1 MGKRKLTV
9 LDFVF
14 YSFIRNFVPSSVICK
29 YLKQH
34 FYMVQDL
41 YVLMITAALV
51 SIIFKFLKQPVVL
64 GYIVAG
70 ILVGPHLFGETLVN
84 ADNVKAWGD
93 IGVLFVLFCIGLEFR
108 LKNLIS
114 SGKVAAIGALTI
126 IVGMM
131 VLGYLVGWDAGFDM
145 VNSLFLAGMLCMSST
160 TIVMKAIDEA
170 GQSKERFVKG
180 ATSILIVEDVVAVVL
195 MVLLSSIAIRHQFE
209 GAELLNKVIVLAIT
223 LAAWFVC
230 GILIIPTLLR
240 KVKHHLNDET
250 LIILALGLCL
260 GMVLTAEEAGF
271 SSALGAFVMGSIL
284 AETMESH
291 RIEHLM
297 TPLKNVFAAIFFI
310 SVGMLIN
317 PSSLVEYWYSILWVS
332 LVIIVGMIV
341 FGTLGCWWGGQTM
354 RDSMLTSFSFVQ
366 IGEFSFIIASLGTSL
381 GVLNPIIYP
390 IIVASSV
397 VTTFLTP
404 YIMKATLPC
413 YTFLYNHA
421 SASWRAKI
429 DQREQQVAAAE
440 AATASG
446 GVSLAD
452 KARHAVRHTFFLKR
466 LVNLFIKNMSAH
478 DDNA

>member
-1 MGKRKLTV
+1 
-9 LDFVF
+9 
-14 YSFIRNFVPSSVICK
+14 
-29 YLKQH
+29 
-34 FYMVQDL
+34 
-41 YVLMITAALV
+41 MITAAVV
-51 SIIFKFLKQPVVL
+51 SILFKLLKQPVVL

-70 ILVGPHLFGETLVN
+70 VLVGPYLFGKTLVN
-84 ADNVKAWGD
+84 PDNVKQWGD

-126 IVGMM
+126 IGGMM
-131 VLGYLVGWDAGFDM
+131 LLGYAVGKDAEFDM

-170 GQSKERFVKG
+170 GMSKERFVKG

-195 MVLLSSIAIRHQFE
+195 MVLLSSIAIRHRFE
-209 GAELLNKVIVLAIT
+209 GAELVSKVIDLAIT
-223 LAAWFVC
+223 LAAWFIC
-230 GILIIPTLLR
+230 GILIIPTLIR
-240 KVKHHLNDET
+240 KVKKHLNDET

-284 AETMESH
+284 AETVESH
-291 RIEHLM
+291 RIEKLM

-317 PSSLVEYWYSILWVS
+317 PASLAEYWVSIVYVS
-332 LVIIVGMIV
+332 LVIIIGMIL
-341 FGTLGCWWGGQTM
+341 FGTLGCWWGGETL

-381 GVLNPIIYP
+381 GVLQPVVYP
-390 IIVASSV
+390 IIVAASV
-397 VTTFLTP
+397 LTTFLTP
-404 YIMKATLPC
+404 YIMKAAVPC

-421 SASWRAKI
+421 SKNLRAKI

-440 AATASG
+440 AEAAKPSG
-446 GVSLAD
+446 NKSTLAD
-452 KARHAVRHTFFLKR
+452 RVRHAVRNTFIMKH

-478 DDNA
+478 DENAN

>member
-1 MGKRKLTV
+1 M
-9 LDFVF
+9 
-14 YSFIRNFVPSSVICK
+14 
-29 YLKQH
+29 
-34 FYMVQDL
+34 
-41 YVLMITAALV
+41 
-51 SIIFKFLKQPVVL
+51 L

-70 ILVGPHLFGETLVN
+70 VLVGPYLFGKSLVN
-84 ADNVKAWGD
+84 PDNVKQWGD

-126 IVGMM
+126 IAGMM
-131 VLGYLVGWDAGFDM
+131 LFGYLVGWDAKFDM

-170 GQSKERFVKG
+170 GLSKERFVKG

-209 GAELLNKVIVLAIT
+209 GAELASKVVDLIVT
-223 LAAWFVC
+223 LVAWFVC
-230 GILIIPTLLR
+230 GILIIPTLIR
-240 KVKHHLNDET
+240 KVKKHLNDET

-284 AETMESH
+284 AETVESH
-291 RIEHLM
+291 RIEKLM

-317 PSSLVEYWYSILWVS
+317 PASLAEYWISIVYVS
-332 LVIIVGMIV
+332 LVIVIGMIL

-366 IGEFSFIIASLGTSL
+366 IGEFSFIIAGLGTSL
-381 GVLNPIIYP
+381 GVLNPIVYP
-390 IIVASSV
+390 IIVAASV

-404 YIMKATLPC
+404 YIMKAAIPC
-413 YTFLYNHA
+413 YTFLYNHV
-421 SASWRAKI
+421 SEGMRAKI
-429 DQREQQVAAAE
+429 DQREQEVAKAE
-440 AATASG
+440 TTTTSDDG
-446 GVSLAD
+446 PSVAD
-452 KARHAVRHTFFLKR
+452 KARHAVRHTFFLKHF
-466 LVNLFIKNMSAH
+466 VDLFIKNMSAH
-478 DDNA
+478 KEEKTNVE

>member
-1 MGKRKLTV
+1 
-9 LDFVF
+9 
-14 YSFIRNFVPSSVICK
+14 
-29 YLKQH
+29 
-34 FYMVQDL
+34 MVQDL
-41 YVLMITAALV
+41 YILMITAAVV
-51 SIIFKFLKQPVVL
+51 SILFKLLKQPVVL

-70 ILVGPHLFGETLVN
+70 VLVGPHLFGETLVN
-84 ADNVKAWGD
+84 ADNVKSWGD

-126 IVGMM
+126 IGGMM
-131 VLGYLVGWDAGFDM
+131 LFGYLVGWDANLDM

-170 GQSKERFVKG
+170 GMSKERFVKG

-209 GAELLNKVIVLAIT
+209 GAELAGKVVNLAIT
-223 LAAWFVC
+223 LTAWFVC
-230 GILIIPTLLR
+230 GILIIPTLIRL
-240 KVKHHLNDET
+240 VKKHLNDET

-284 AETMESH
+284 AETVESH
-291 RIEHLM
+291 RIEKLM

-310 SVGMLIN
+310 SVGMMIN
-317 PSSLVEYWYSILWVS
+317 PASLAEYWVSIVYVS
-332 LVIIVGMIV
+332 LVIIVGMIL

-366 IGEFSFIIASLGTSL
+366 IGEFSFIIAGLGTSL
-381 GVLNPIIYP
+381 GVLDPIIYP

-397 VTTFLTP
+397 VTTFFTP
-404 YIMKATLPC
+404 YIMKAAVPC
-413 YTFLYNHA
+413 YTFFYNHA
-421 SASWRAKI
+421 PAGMRAKI
-429 DQREQQVAAAE
+429 DQREQKVAE
-440 AATASG
+440 AEAKAAQPSG
-446 GVSLAD
+446 DKGSLSN
-452 KARHAVRHTFFLKR
+452 KVRHAVRHTIITKH

-478 DDNA
+478 DDEKQG

>member
-1 MGKRKLTV
+1 
-9 LDFVF
+9 
-14 YSFIRNFVPSSVICK
+14 
-29 YLKQH
+29 
-34 FYMVQDL
+34 MVQDL
-41 YVLMITAALV
+41 YVLMITAAVV
-51 SIIFKFLKQPVVL
+51 SIVFKFLKQPVVL

-70 ILVGPHLFGETLVN
+70 VLIGPHLSGEKFVN
-84 ADNVKAWGD
+84 ADNVKQWGD

-126 IVGMM
+126 IGGMM
-131 VLGYLVGWDAGFDM
+131 LFGYFVGVDAKLDM
-145 VNSLFLAGMLCMSST
+145 INSLFLAGMLCMSST

-170 GQSKERFVKG
+170 GMSKERFVKG

-209 GAELLNKVIVLAIT
+209 GAELAGKVVDLAIT
-223 LAAWFVC
+223 LAAWFIC
-230 GILIIPTLLR
+230 GILIIPTLIR
-240 KVKHHLNDET
+240 KVKNHLNDET

-284 AETMESH
+284 AETVESH
-291 RIEHLM
+291 RIEKLM

-310 SVGMLIN
+310 SVGMLID
-317 PSSLVEYWYSILWVS
+317 PSSVAQYWMSIIYIS
-332 LVIIVGMIV
+332 LIIIIGMIV

-366 IGEFSFIIASLGTSL
+366 IGEFSFIIAGLGASL
-381 GVLNPIIYP
+381 GVLSPIIYP
-390 IIVASSV
+390 VIVASSV

-404 YIMKATLPC
+404 YIMKAAIPC

-421 SASWRAKI
+421 SEGLRAKI
-429 DQREQQVAAAE
+429 DKREQQVAAAE
-440 AATASG
+440 AKAAAS
-446 GVSLAD
+446 SDDTNLFAD
-452 KARHAVRHTFFLKR
+452 KVRYAVRHTFITKH

-478 DDNA
+478 DENAG

>member
-1 MGKRKLTV
+1 
-9 LDFVF
+9 
-14 YSFIRNFVPSSVICK
+14 
-29 YLKQH
+29 
-34 FYMVQDL
+34 MVQDL
-41 YVLMITAALV
+41 YILMITAAVV
-51 SIIFKFLKQPVVL
+51 SIVFKLLKQPVVL

-70 ILVGPHLFGETLVN
+70 VLVGPHLYGHTIVN

-114 SGKVAAIGALTI
+114 SGKIAAVGALTI
-126 IVGMM
+126 ILGMM
-131 VLGYLVGWDAGFDM
+131 VMGYLVGWDANFDM

-170 GQSKERFVKG
+170 GMKKERFVKG

-209 GAELLNKVIVLAIT
+209 GAELAGKVVDLAIT
-223 LAAWFVC
+223 LVAWFVC
-230 GILIIPTLLR
+230 GILIIPTLIR
-240 KVKHHLNDET
+240 KLKKHLNDET

-284 AETMESH
+284 AETAESH
-291 RIEHLM
+291 RIEKLM
-297 TPLKNVFAAIFFI
+297 SPLKNVFAAIFFI
-310 SVGMLIN
+310 SVGMLID
-317 PSSLVEYWYSILWVS
+317 PSALSEYWMSIVYVS
-332 LVIIVGMIV
+332 LVIIIGMIL
-341 FGTLGCWWGGQTM
+341 FGTLGCWWGGATM

-366 IGEFSFIIASLGTSL
+366 IGEFSFIIAALGTSL

-413 YTFLYNHA
+413 YKFLYNHA
-421 SASWRAKI
+421 SESFRAKI
-429 DQREQQVAAAE
+429 DQREQQVAATE
-440 AATASG
+440 TAT
-446 GVSLAD
+446 VSKNGPSVAD
-452 KARHAVRHTFFLKR
+452 HARHAVRHTFFLKR

-478 DDNA
+478 DENAG

>member
-1 MGKRKLTV
+1 
-9 LDFVF
+9 
-14 YSFIRNFVPSSVICK
+14 
-29 YLKQH
+29 
-34 FYMVQDL
+34 MVQDL
-41 YVLMITAALV
+41 YVLMITAGVV
-51 SIIFKFLKQPVVL
+51 SIIFKLLKQPVVL

-70 ILVGPHLFGETLVN
+70 VLVGPYLFGETLVN
-84 ADNVKAWGD
+84 IDNVKAWGD

-126 IVGMM
+126 ILGMM
-131 VLGYLVGWDAGFDM
+131 ALGYWVGYDAGLDM
-145 VNSLFLAGMLCMSST
+145 INSLFLAGMLCMSST
-160 TIVMKAIDEA
+160 TIVMKVVDEA
-170 GQSKERFVKG
+170 GLSKERFVKG
-180 ATSILIVEDVVAVVL
+180 ATSILVVEDVVAVVL

-209 GAELLNKVIVLAIT
+209 GKELLNKVITLVIT
-223 LAAWFVC
+223 LAVWFIF

-240 KVKHHLNDET
+240 KVKKHLNDET

-284 AETMESH
+284 AETVESH
-291 RIEHLM
+291 RIEMLM

-317 PSSLVEYWYSILWVS
+317 PTSLVEYWQSILWVCM
-332 LVIIVGMIV
+332 VIIIGMIL

-381 GVLNPIIYP
+381 GVLHPVIYP

-404 YIMKATLPC
+404 YIMKASVPC
-413 YTFLYNHA
+413 YNFLYKHA
-421 SASWRAKI
+421 PKRLRAKI
-429 DQREQQVAAAE
+429 DHREQLVAAAE
-440 AATASG
+440 SATQSAG
-446 GVSLAD
+446 NHVFEN
-452 KARHAVRHTFFLKR
+452 KMRHAVRKTFLTKR
-466 LVNLFIKNMSAH
+466 IVDLFFKNMSAK
-478 DDNA
+478 DENK

>member
-1 MGKRKLTV
+1 
-9 LDFVF
+9 
-14 YSFIRNFVPSSVICK
+14 
-29 YLKQH
+29 
-34 FYMVQDL
+34 MVQDL
-41 YVLMITAALV
+41 YVLMITAAVV
-51 SIIFKFLKQPVVL
+51 SILFKLLKQPVVL

-70 ILVGPHLFGETLVN
+70 ILVGPHLFGQTLVN

-131 VLGYLVGWDAGFDM
+131 LLGYAVGVDAEFDM

-170 GQSKERFVKG
+170 GLSKERFVKG

-209 GAELLNKVIVLAIT
+209 GAELAGKVMDLVIT
-223 LAAWFVC
+223 LVAWFVC
-230 GILIIPTLLR
+230 GILIIPTLIRIL
-240 KVKHHLNDET
+240 KKHLNDET

-284 AETMESH
+284 AETVESH
-291 RIEHLM
+291 RIGKLM

-317 PSSLVEYWYSILWVS
+317 PSSVAQYWMSIIYIS
-332 LVIIVGMIV
+332 LTIIIGMIV
-341 FGTLGCWWGGQTM
+341 FGTLGCWWGGQTL

-366 IGEFSFIIASLGTSL
+366 IGEFSFIIAGLGASL
-381 GVLNPIIYP
+381 GVLSPIIYP
-390 IIVASSV
+390 VIVASSV

-404 YIMKATLPC
+404 YIMKAAMPC
-413 YTFLYNHA
+413 YTFLYHHA
-421 SASWRAKI
+421 SESLRAKI
-429 DQREQQVAAAE
+429 DKREQQVVAAE
-440 AATASG
+440 AEAAKSSDDKN
-446 GVSLAD
+446 SLAN
-452 KARHAVRHTFFLKR
+452 KVRHAVRHTFITKH

-478 DDNA
+478 DENAG

>member
-1 MGKRKLTV
+1 
-9 LDFVF
+9 
-14 YSFIRNFVPSSVICK
+14 
-29 YLKQH
+29 
-34 FYMVQDL
+34 
-41 YVLMITAALV
+41 MITAAVV
-51 SIIFKFLKQPVVL
+51 SILFKLLKQPVVL

-70 ILVGPHLFGETLVN
+70 VLVGPYLFGKTFVN

-126 IVGMM
+126 IGGMM
-131 VLGYLVGWDAGFDM
+131 LLGYLVGVDAKFDM

-170 GQSKERFVKG
+170 GLGKERFVKG
-180 ATSILIVEDVVAVVL
+180 ATSILVVEDVVAVVL

-209 GAELLNKVIVLAIT
+209 GAELINKVLILALT
-223 LAAWFVC
+223 LAAWFIC
-230 GILIIPTLLR
+230 GILIIPTLIR
-240 KVKHHLNDET
+240 IVKKYLNDET

-284 AETMESH
+284 AETVESH
-291 RIEHLM
+291 RIEKLM

-317 PSSLVEYWYSILWVS
+317 PSSLAEYWYSILWVS
-332 LVIIVGMIV
+332 LVIILGMIL
-341 FGTLGCWWGGQTM
+341 FGTLGCWWGGETM

-381 GVLNPIIYP
+381 GVLNPVVYP

-404 YIMKATLPC
+404 YIMKTAGPC

-421 SASWRAKI
+421 PESLRAKI
-429 DQREQQVAAAE
+429 DQREQQVAEAEAE
-440 AATASG
+440 AAKSSG
-446 GVSLAD
+446 DTSSLAD
-452 KARHAVRHTFFLKR
+452 SARHAVRHTFFLKH
-466 LVNLFIKNMSAH
+466 LVNLFIKNMSAR
-478 DDNA
+478 DEEQPGNG

>member
-1 MGKRKLTV
+1 
-9 LDFVF
+9 
-14 YSFIRNFVPSSVICK
+14 
-29 YLKQH
+29 
-34 FYMVQDL
+34 MVQDL
-41 YVLMITAALV
+41 YILMITAAVV
-51 SIIFKFLKQPVVL
+51 SILFKLLKQPVVL

-70 ILVGPHLFGETLVN
+70 VLVGPNLFGETLVN
-84 ADNVKAWGD
+84 GDNVKAWGD

-114 SGKVAAIGALTI
+114 SGKVAAVGALTI

-131 VLGYLVGWDAGFDM
+131 LLGYLVGWDANFDM

-170 GQSKERFVKG
+170 GMSKERFVKG

-209 GAELLNKVIVLAIT
+209 GAELASKVFDLAIT
-223 LAAWFVC
+223 LVGWFVC
-230 GILIIPTLLR
+230 GILIIPTLIR
-240 KVKHHLNDET
+240 MVKKHLNDET

-284 AETMESH
+284 AETMESQ
-291 RIEHLM
+291 RIEKLM

-317 PSSLVEYWYSILWVS
+317 PASLTEYWYSIVWVS
-332 LVIIVGMIV
+332 LVIIVGMIL

-381 GVLNPIIYP
+381 GVLNPIVYP
-390 IIVASSV
+390 IIVAASV

-404 YIMKATLPC
+404 YIMKAAGPC

-421 SASWRAKI
+421 PASLRAKI
-429 DQREQQVAAAE
+429 DQREQQVAEAE
-440 AATASG
+440 AAKPSG
-446 GVSLAD
+446 NKSSLANN
-452 KARHAVRHTFFLKR
+452 ARHAVRHTFFLKH
-466 LVNLFIKNMSAH
+466 LVNLFIKNMSAR
-478 DDNA
+478 DDQKQG

>member
-1 MGKRKLTV
+1 
-9 LDFVF
+9 
-14 YSFIRNFVPSSVICK
+14 
-29 YLKQH
+29 
-34 FYMVQDL
+34 MVQDL
-41 YVLMITAALV
+41 YVLMITAGVV
-51 SIIFKFLKQPVVL
+51 SIIFKLLKQPVVL

-70 ILVGPHLFGETLVN
+70 VLVGPYLFGESLVN
-84 ADNVKAWGD
+84 IDNVKAWGD

-126 IVGMM
+126 ILGMM
-131 VLGYLVGWDAGFDM
+131 ALGYWVGYDAGLDM
-145 VNSLFLAGMLCMSST
+145 INSLFLAGMLCMSST
-160 TIVMKAIDEA
+160 TIVMKVVDEA
-170 GQSKERFVKG
+170 GLSKERFVRG
-180 ATSILIVEDVVAVVL
+180 ATSILVVEDVVAVVL

-209 GAELLNKVIVLAIT
+209 GRELLNKVITLVIT
-223 LAAWFVC
+223 LAVWFIF

-240 KVKHHLNDET
+240 KVKKHLNDET

-284 AETMESH
+284 AETVESH
-291 RIEHLM
+291 RIEMLM

-317 PSSLVEYWYSILWVS
+317 PTSLVEYWQSILWVS
-332 LVIIVGMIV
+332 MVIIIGMIL

-381 GVLNPIIYP
+381 GVLNPVIYP

-404 YIMKATLPC
+404 YIMKASVPC
-413 YTFLYNHA
+413 YNFLYKHA
-421 SASWRAKI
+421 PKRLRAKI
-429 DQREQQVAAAE
+429 DHREQLVAAAE
-440 AATASG
+440 SATQSAG
-446 GVSLAD
+446 NHVFEN
-452 KARHAVRHTFFLKR
+452 KMRHAVRKTFLTKR
-466 LVNLFIKNMSAH
+466 IVDLFFKNMSAK
-478 DDNA
+478 DENK

>member
-1 MGKRKLTV
+1 
-9 LDFVF
+9 
-14 YSFIRNFVPSSVICK
+14 
-29 YLKQH
+29 
-34 FYMVQDL
+34 MVQDL
-41 YVLMITAALV
+41 YVLMITAAVV
-51 SIIFKFLKQPVVL
+51 SIVFKFLKQPVVL

-70 ILVGPHLFGETLVN
+70 VLIGPHLSGEKFVN
-84 ADNVKAWGD
+84 ADNVKQWGD

-126 IVGMM
+126 IGGMM
-131 VLGYLVGWDAGFDM
+131 CWGYLVGVDAGFDM

-170 GQSKERFVKG
+170 GMSKERFVKG

-209 GAELLNKVIVLAIT
+209 GAELASKVVDLVIT
-223 LAAWFVC
+223 LVAWFVC
-230 GILIIPTLLR
+230 GILIIPTLIR
-240 KVKHHLNDET
+240 KVKNHLNDET
-250 LIILALGLCL
+250 LIILSLGLCL

-284 AETMESH
+284 AETVESH
-291 RIEHLM
+291 RIEKLM
-297 TPLKNVFAAIFFI
+297 SPLKNVFAAIFFI
-310 SVGMLIN
+310 SVGMLID
-317 PSSLVEYWYSILWVS
+317 PSSVAQYWMSIIYVS
-332 LVIIVGMIV
+332 VIIIVGMIV

-366 IGEFSFIIASLGTSL
+366 IGEFSFIIAGLGASL
-381 GVLNPIIYP
+381 GVLDPMIYP

-404 YIMKATLPC
+404 YIMKAAIPS
-413 YTFLYNHA
+413 YNFLYNHV
-421 SASWRAKI
+421 SDSFRAKM
-429 DQREQQVAAAE
+429 DKREQEVIAAE
-440 AATASG
+440 TVTPSDDG
-446 GVSLAD
+446 DSLAD
-452 KARHAVRHTFFLKR
+452 KARHAVRHTFITKH

-478 DDNA
+478 DEKEKNAK

>member
-1 MGKRKLTV
+1 
-9 LDFVF
+9 
-14 YSFIRNFVPSSVICK
+14 
-29 YLKQH
+29 
-34 FYMVQDL
+34 MVQDL
-41 YVLMITAALV
+41 YILMITAAVV
-51 SIIFKFLKQPVVL
+51 SIVFKLLKQPVVL

-70 ILVGPHLFGETLVN
+70 VLVGPHLFGETFVN
-84 ADNVKAWGD
+84 AANVKAWGD

-131 VLGYLVGWDAGFDM
+131 LFGYVVGVDANFDM

-170 GQSKERFVKG
+170 GMSKERFVKG

-209 GAELLNKVIVLAIT
+209 GAELAGKVMDLAIT
-223 LAAWFVC
+223 LAAWFIC
-230 GILIIPTLLR
+230 GILIIPTLIR
-240 KVKHHLNDET
+240 KVKKHLNDET

-284 AETMESH
+284 AETVESH
-291 RIEHLM
+291 RIEKLM

-317 PSSLVEYWYSILWVS
+317 PASLSEYWMSIIYVS
-332 LVIIVGMIV
+332 LIIIVGMIV

-354 RDSMLTSFSFVQ
+354 RDAMLTSFSFVQ
-366 IGEFSFIIASLGTSL
+366 IGEFSFIIAQLGTNL
-381 GVLNPIIYP
+381 GVLDPMIYP

-397 VTTFLTP
+397 ATTFLTP
-404 YIMKATLPC
+404 YIMKATIPC
-413 YTFLYNHA
+413 YTFLYNHVPE
-421 SASWRAKI
+421 SFRAKI
-429 DQREQQVAAAE
+429 DQREQQVAAAAAE
-440 AATASG
+440 AAQPSDDTST
-446 GVSLAD
+446 LAD
-452 KARHAVRHTFFLKR
+452 KARHAVRHTFIMKH

-478 DDNA
+478 DEKHGS

>member
-1 MGKRKLTV
+1 
-9 LDFVF
+9 
-14 YSFIRNFVPSSVICK
+14 
-29 YLKQH
+29 
-34 FYMVQDL
+34 MVQDL
-41 YVLMITAALV
+41 YILMITAAVV
-51 SIIFKFLKQPVVL
+51 SIVFKLLKQPVVL

-70 ILVGPHLFGETLVN
+70 VLVGPHLFGETFVN
-84 ADNVKAWGD
+84 AANVKAWGD

-131 VLGYLVGWDAGFDM
+131 LFGYVVGVDANFDM

-170 GQSKERFVKG
+170 GMSKERFVKG

-209 GAELLNKVIVLAIT
+209 GAELAGKVMDLAIT
-223 LAAWFVC
+223 LAAWFIC
-230 GILIIPTLLR
+230 GILIIPTLIRILN
-240 KVKHHLNDET
+240 KHLNDET

-284 AETMESH
+284 AETVESH
-291 RIEHLM
+291 RIEKLM

-317 PSSLVEYWYSILWVS
+317 PASLSEYWMSIIYVS
-332 LVIIVGMIV
+332 LIIIVGMIV

-354 RDSMLTSFSFVQ
+354 RDAMLTSFSFVQ
-366 IGEFSFIIASLGTSL
+366 IGEFSFIIAQLGTNL
-381 GVLNPIIYP
+381 GVLDPMIYP

-397 VTTFLTP
+397 ATTFLTP
-404 YIMKATLPC
+404 YIMKATIPC
-413 YTFLYNHA
+413 YTFLYNHVPE
-421 SASWRAKI
+421 SFRAKI
-429 DQREQQVAAAE
+429 DQREQQVAAA
-440 AATASG
+440 AAETAQSSG
-446 GVSLAD
+446 DTSTLAD
-452 KARHAVRHTFFLKR
+452 KARHAVRHTFIMKH

-478 DDNA
+478 DEKHGS

>member
-1 MGKRKLTV
+1 
-9 LDFVF
+9 
-14 YSFIRNFVPSSVICK
+14 
-29 YLKQH
+29 
-34 FYMVQDL
+34 
-41 YVLMITAALV
+41 MITAAVV
-51 SIIFKFLKQPVVL
+51 SIVFKLLKQPVVL

-70 ILVGPHLFGETLVN
+70 VLVGPHLFGETFVN
-84 ADNVKAWGD
+84 AANVKAWGD

-131 VLGYLVGWDAGFDM
+131 LFGYVVGVDANFDM

-170 GQSKERFVKG
+170 GMSKERFVKG

-209 GAELLNKVIVLAIT
+209 GAELAGKVMDLAIT
-223 LAAWFVC
+223 LAAWFIC
-230 GILIIPTLLR
+230 GILIIPTLIRILN
-240 KVKHHLNDET
+240 KHLNDET

-284 AETMESH
+284 AETVESH
-291 RIEHLM
+291 RIEKLM

-317 PSSLVEYWYSILWVS
+317 PASLSEYWMSIIYVS
-332 LVIIVGMIV
+332 LIIIVGMIV

-354 RDSMLTSFSFVQ
+354 RDAMLTSYSFEQ
-366 IGEFSFIIASLGTSL
+366 IGEFSFIIAQLGTNL
-381 GVLNPIIYP
+381 GVLDPIIYP

-397 VTTFLTP
+397 ATTFLTP
-404 YIMKATLPC
+404 YIMKATIPC
-413 YTFLYNHA
+413 YTFLYNHVPE
-421 SASWRAKI
+421 SFRAKI
-429 DQREQQVAAAE
+429 DQREQQVAAAAAE
-440 AATASG
+440 AAQPSDDTST
-446 GVSLAD
+446 LAD
-452 KARHAVRHTFFLKR
+452 KARHAVRHTFIMKH

-478 DDNA
+478 DEKHGS

>member
-1 MGKRKLTV
+1 
-9 LDFVF
+9 
-14 YSFIRNFVPSSVICK
+14 
-29 YLKQH
+29 
-34 FYMVQDL
+34 
-41 YVLMITAALV
+41 MITAAVV
-51 SIIFKFLKQPVVL
+51 SILFKFLKQPVVL

-70 ILVGPHLFGETLVN
+70 VLIGPHLSGEKFVN
-84 ADNVKAWGD
+84 ADNVMQWGD

-114 SGKVAAIGALTI
+114 SGKVAAVGALTI

-131 VLGYLVGWDAGFDM
+131 LLGYLVGWDADFDM

-170 GQSKERFVKG
+170 GMSKERFVKG

-209 GAELLNKVIVLAIT
+209 GAELAGKVFDLAIT

-230 GILIIPTLLR
+230 GILVIPTLIR
-240 KVKHHLNDET
+240 KIKHHLNDET

-284 AETMESH
+284 AETVESH
-291 RIEHLM
+291 RIEKLM
-297 TPLKNVFAAIFFI
+297 SPLKNVFAAIFFI
-310 SVGMLIN
+310 SVGMLID
-317 PSSLVEYWYSILWVS
+317 PASVAQYWMSIVYVS
-332 LVIIVGMIV
+332 LIIIIGMIV

-366 IGEFSFIIASLGTSL
+366 IGEFSFIIAGLGSSL
-381 GVLNPIIYP
+381 GVLNPIVYP

-404 YIMKATLPC
+404 YIMKAAMPC
-413 YTFLYNHA
+413 YSFLYNH
-421 SASWRAKI
+421 SSESFRAKI
-429 DQREQQVAAAE
+429 DQREQEVVAAETKSANP
-440 AATASG
+440 SG
-446 GVSLAD
+446 KEKSMAD
-452 KARHAVRHTFFLKR
+452 KARHSVRHTFFLKH

-478 DDNA
+478 EDNAQK

>member
-1 MGKRKLTV
+1 
-9 LDFVF
+9 
-14 YSFIRNFVPSSVICK
+14 
-29 YLKQH
+29 
-34 FYMVQDL
+34 MVQDL
-41 YVLMITAALV
+41 YILMITAAVV
-51 SIIFKFLKQPVVL
+51 SILFKFLKQPVVL

-84 ADNVKAWGD
+84 GDNVKAWGD

-114 SGKVAAIGALTI
+114 SGKIAAVGALTI
-126 IVGMM
+126 ILGMM
-131 VLGYLVGWDAGFDM
+131 LLGYLVGWDAGFDM

-170 GQSKERFVKG
+170 GMKNERFVKG

-209 GAELLNKVIVLAIT
+209 GGELAGKVVDLAIT
-223 LAAWFVC
+223 LAAWFIC
-230 GILIIPTLLR
+230 GILIIPTLIR
-240 KVKHHLNDET
+240 KLEKHLNDET

-284 AETMESH
+284 AETVESH
-291 RIEHLM
+291 RIEKLM

-310 SVGMLIN
+310 SVGMMID
-317 PSSLVEYWYSILWVS
+317 PSSLSEYWVSIVYVS
-332 LVIIVGMIV
+332 LVIVIGMIL
-341 FGTLGCWWGGQTM
+341 FATLGCWWGGATM

-366 IGEFSFIIASLGTSL
+366 IGEFSFIIAGLGTSL

-404 YIMKATLPC
+404 YIMKAALPC
-413 YTFLYNHA
+413 YNFLYNHA
-421 SASWRAKI
+421 SASLRAKI
-429 DQREQQVAAAE
+429 DQREKQVAEAE
-440 AATASG
+440 SAAT
-446 GVSLAD
+446 VSDGPTLAD
-452 KARHAVRHTFFLKR
+452 KARHAVRNTFITKH
-466 LVNLFIKNMSAH
+466 LVELFIKNMSAH
-478 DDNA
+478 DEKPE

>member
-1 MGKRKLTV
+1 
-9 LDFVF
+9 
-14 YSFIRNFVPSSVICK
+14 
-29 YLKQH
+29 
-34 FYMVQDL
+34 
-41 YVLMITAALV
+41 MITAAVV
-51 SIIFKFLKQPVVL
+51 SILFKFLKQPVVL

-84 ADNVKAWGD
+84 GDNVKAWGD

-114 SGKVAAIGALTI
+114 SGKIAAVGALTI
-126 IVGMM
+126 ILGMM
-131 VLGYLVGWDAGFDM
+131 LLGYLVGWDAGFDM

-170 GQSKERFVKG
+170 GMKNERFVKG

-209 GAELLNKVIVLAIT
+209 GGELAGKVVDLAIT
-223 LAAWFVC
+223 LAAWFIC
-230 GILIIPTLLR
+230 GILIIPTLIR
-240 KVKHHLNDET
+240 KLEKHLNDET

-284 AETMESH
+284 AETVESH
-291 RIEHLM
+291 RIEKLM

-317 PSSLVEYWYSILWVS
+317 PASLAEYWISIVYVS
-332 LVIIVGMIV
+332 LVIVIGMIL
-341 FGTLGCWWGGQTM
+341 FATLGCWWGGATM

-366 IGEFSFIIASLGTSL
+366 IGEFSFIIAGLGTSL
-381 GVLNPIIYP
+381 GVLNPMIYP

-404 YIMKATLPC
+404 YIMKAALPC
-413 YTFLYNHA
+413 YNFLYNHA
-421 SASWRAKI
+421 SASLRAKI
-429 DQREQQVAAAE
+429 DQREKQVAEAE
-440 AATASG
+440 SAATVSDG
-446 GVSLAD
+446 PSLAD
-452 KARHAVRHTFFLKR
+452 KARHAVRNTFILKH

-478 DDNA
+478 DEKPE

>member
-1 MGKRKLTV
+1 
-9 LDFVF
+9 
-14 YSFIRNFVPSSVICK
+14 
-29 YLKQH
+29 
-34 FYMVQDL
+34 MVQDL
-41 YVLMITAALV
+41 YILMITAAVV
-51 SIIFKFLKQPVVL
+51 SIIFKLLKQPVVL

-70 ILVGPHLFGETLVN
+70 VLVGPYLFGESLVN

-126 IVGMM
+126 ILGMM
-131 VLGYLVGWDAGFDM
+131 ALGYLVGYDAGLDM
-145 VNSLFLAGMLCMSST
+145 INSLFLAGMLCMSST
-160 TIVMKAIDEA
+160 TIVMKVVDEA
-170 GQSKERFVKG
+170 GLSKERFVKG
-180 ATSILIVEDVVAVVL
+180 ATSILVVEDVVAVVL

-209 GAELLNKVIVLAIT
+209 GRELLNKVITLAIT
-223 LAAWFVC
+223 LAVWFIC

-240 KVKHHLNDET
+240 KVKKHLNDET

-284 AETMESH
+284 AETVESH
-291 RIEHLM
+291 RIEKLM

-317 PSSLVEYWYSILWVS
+317 PTSLVEYWQSILWVS
-332 LVIIVGMIV
+332 LVIIIGMIL

-381 GVLNPIIYP
+381 GVLHPVIYP

-404 YIMKATLPC
+404 YIMKASVPC
-413 YTFLYNHA
+413 YNFLYKHA
-421 SASWRAKI
+421 SKRLRAKI
-429 DQREQQVAAAE
+429 DKREQLVAAAE
-440 AATASG
+440 SANQSANNH
-446 GVSLAD
+446 VFEN
-452 KARHAVRHTFFLKR
+452 KVRHAVRKTIVTKRVVDLFF
-466 LVNLFIKNMSAH
+466 KNMTAK
-478 DDNA
+478 DENK

>member
-1 MGKRKLTV
+1 
-9 LDFVF
+9 
-14 YSFIRNFVPSSVICK
+14 
-29 YLKQH
+29 
-34 FYMVQDL
+34 
-41 YVLMITAALV
+41 MITAAVV
-51 SIIFKFLKQPVVL
+51 SILFKFLKQPVVL

-70 ILVGPHLFGETLVN
+70 LLVGPHLFGETLVN
-84 ADNVKAWGD
+84 EENVKQWGD

-126 IVGMM
+126 IGGMM
-131 VLGYLVGWDAGFDM
+131 LLGYGVGKDAEFDM

-170 GQSKERFVKG
+170 GLSKERFVKG

-209 GAELLNKVIVLAIT
+209 GAELAGKVVDLAIT
-223 LAAWFVC
+223 LVAWFIC
-230 GILIIPTLLR
+230 GILIIPTLIR
-240 KVKHHLNDET
+240 KVKKHLNDET

-284 AETMESH
+284 AETVESH
-291 RIEHLM
+291 RIEKLM

-310 SVGMLIN
+310 SVGMLID
-317 PSSLVEYWYSILWVS
+317 PSALAEYWISIIYVS
-332 LVIIVGMIV
+332 LDIIIGMIL

-366 IGEFSFIIASLGTSL
+366 IGEFSFIIAALGTSL
-381 GVLNPIIYP
+381 GVLHPVIYP

-404 YIMKATLPC
+404 YIMKAAVPC

-421 SASWRAKI
+421 PASLRAKI
-429 DQREQQVAAAE
+429 DKREQQVAEAEAE
-440 AATASG
+440 AAKPSG
-446 GVSLAD
+446 DTKNSLAERV
-452 KARHAVRHTFFLKR
+452 RHAVRHTFITKH

-478 DDNA
+478 DPTS